1 MHEVLLC
8 FFSCSVL
15 FHISLSYCNL
25 ISADYFYIGA
35 LTMKSLQF
43 KAINKVS
50 LTTFKN
56 WSVSSL
62 LTSVFMNQL
71 PFKDPIWH
79 FQMITIMPLWW
90 VLWESSVAT
99 IFIIFLS
106 FPLVKKTLQVHY
118 FIVVSVEEKKKYFLW
133 MMNLLFFLG
142 LLFPFRKK
150 KMTPHLY
157 LVIRYWICFESVDW
171 HTQYMYIPK

>member
-1 MHEVLLC
+1 MHEVSLC

-25 ISADYFYIGA
+25 ISAVHFYIRYHYIGV

-50 LTTFKN
+50 LGTFKDCY
-56 WSVSSL
+56 VSSL

-79 FQMITIMPLWW
+79 FQLITIMPLWW

-99 IFIIFLS
+99 VFIIFLS
-106 FPLVKKTLQVHY
+106 FPLVKKRLQVHY
-118 FIVVSVEEKKKYFLW
+118 FIVIRVEEKKNILSDHESIFLSSASFSLQKKNNNISSVSYYKVLYF
-133 MMNLLFFLG
+133 
-142 LLFPFRKK
+142 
-150 KMTPHLY
+150 
-157 LVIRYWICFESVDW
+157 FESVDC
-171 HTQYMYIPK
+171 HTQCF

>member
-1 MHEVLLC
+1 MHEVSLC
-8 FFSCSVL
+8 FFTCSVL

-25 ISADYFYIGA
+25 ISAEHFYIRYHYIGVLA
-35 LTMKSLQF
+35 MKSLQF

-50 LTTFKN
+50 LATFKN

-79 FQMITIMPLWW
+79 FQLITIMPLWW

-99 IFIIFLS
+99 VFIIILS
-106 FPLVKKTLQVHY
+106 FPLVKKKPSGSLFHCCKGWG
-118 FIVVSVEEKKKYFLW
+118 EKKKKW
-133 MMNLLFFLG
+133 TMNLQFFSASLS
-142 LLFPFRKK
+142 LQEKK
-150 KMTPHLY
+150 KRTPNL
-157 LVIRYWICFESVDW
+157 
-171 HTQYMYIPK
+171 